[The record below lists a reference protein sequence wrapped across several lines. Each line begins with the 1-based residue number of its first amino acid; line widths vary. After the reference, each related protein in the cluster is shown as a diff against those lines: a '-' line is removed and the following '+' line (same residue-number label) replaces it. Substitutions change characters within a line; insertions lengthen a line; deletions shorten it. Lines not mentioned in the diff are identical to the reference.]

1 MGRKAGV
8 NSRRNPMRIDNKE
21 IFKTLNPNKVWV
33 PVFIGLFIVFL
44 MFYLDPNVNAQTLR
58 GVFDASISYLFLAVL
73 FIVLRDIGYI
83 YRIREVTD
91 KQLTWTRAIYVII
104 LWEFAS
110 AVTPSIVGGTAV
122 AAFILQKEGI
132 PLGKALAFTM
142 LTAIMDN
149 LFFVIG
155 APIILFFAQGYIFP
169 ASRVLEMRLGSSMEY
184 LFWASYSLYAF
195 YSILM
200 AGALFYRPRVF
211 KWILLKIFSIK
222 WIRKWK
228 YNANM
233 YGDQII
239 EASKEIR
246 GKPLRFWL
254 IIIFATIF
262 IWSSR
267 YFMLNALISAFNT
280 LDMFEHV
287 IVFARQIIMWVVMMI
302 SPTPGS
308 SGTAEFFFS
317 QFFKEFLVGYTFVTS
332 ILWRMFSYYPYL
344 ILGAIFLPKWIK
356 QVFFKKPKTS
366 GEKKIILKK
375 GKEKT

>member
-1 MGRKAGV
+1 
-8 NSRRNPMRIDNKE
+8 MRLDNKE

-33 PVFIGLFIVFL
+33 PVLIGLGIVFL
-44 MFYLDPNVNAQTLR
+44 MFYMDPSINAQTLR
-58 GVFDASISYLFLAVL
+58 GVFDASMPALLLAVL
-73 FIVLRDIGYI
+73 FILLRDVGYVF
-83 YRIREVTD
+83 RIREVTN
-91 KQLTWTRAIYVII
+91 KHLTWVRAIYVII

-122 AAFILQKEGI
+122 AVFILHKEGI
-132 PLGKALAFTM
+132 ELGKSLAFVM

-155 APIILFFAQGYIFP
+155 APIILFLAQGHIFP
-169 ASRVLEMRLGSSMEY
+169 ESRVLEMRLGSSLQY
-184 LFWASYSLYAF
+184 LFWVSYSLYTF
-195 YSILM
+195 YSLLM

-211 KWILLKIFSIK
+211 KWILLKLFSIK

-228 YNANM
+228 YQAHI

-246 GKPLRFWL
+246 GKSLKYWL
-254 IIIFATIF
+254 IIVFSTIF

-267 YFMLNALISAFNT
+267 YWMLNALISAYEDLNV
-280 LDMFEHV
+280 FEHIV
-287 IVFARQIIMWVVMMI
+287 IFARQIIMWIVMMI

-308 SGTAEFFFS
+308 SGTAEFFFG
-317 QFFKEFLVGYTFVTS
+317 QFFNEFLRGYTFVTS

-344 ILGAIFLPKWIK
+344 ILGAIFLPKWIR
-356 QVFFKKPKTS
+356 QVFFTKKKS
-366 GEKKIILKK
+366 
-375 GKEKT
+375 